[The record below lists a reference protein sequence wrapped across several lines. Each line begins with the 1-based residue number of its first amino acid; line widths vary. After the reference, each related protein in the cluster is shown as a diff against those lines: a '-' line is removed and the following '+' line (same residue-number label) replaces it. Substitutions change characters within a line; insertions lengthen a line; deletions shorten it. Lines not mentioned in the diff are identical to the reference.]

1 MNVLVTGSSGFIGS
15 ALSARLQAE
24 GHEVVRLV
32 RREPAPGSGEAR
44 WDPESGYVDAG
55 ALEGI
60 DGVVHLAGENIANR
74 RWNEEQKA
82 RIRNSRTRGTAL
94 LANALAQTSPP
105 PRCFVSASA
114 VGYYGDRGA
123 EPLGENEPPGTDF
136 IAQATAEW
144 EAAAQ
149 PAADAGMRVAIMR
162 LGMTLD
168 PVGGPLKRIVRPF
181 RLGLGGR
188 LGSGRQY
195 MSWLSLEDAVRS
207 FVHTLTADTLSGPVN
222 VAAPQAITNAE
233 FTRALATALG
243 RPALFAAPRLALR
256 VALGEMADVLL
267 FGANIS
273 PARLVES
280 GFTFRHTEIE
290 ATLREMLGG

>member
-24 GHEVVRLV
+24 GHAVVRLV

>member
-24 GHEVVRLV
+24 GHRVVRLV
-32 RREPAPGSGEAR
+32 RREPASGSGEAR
-44 WDPESGYVDAG
+44 WDPESGYIDAA

-60 DGVVHLAGENIANR
+60 DGVIHLAGENIVNR
-74 RWNEEQKA
+74 RWNDAQKA
-82 RIRNSRTRGTAL
+82 RIRNSRTQGTAL
-94 LANALAQTSPP
+94 LANALAQTNPP
-105 PRCFVSASA
+105 PHCFVSASA
-114 VGYYGDRGA
+114 VGYYGDRGP
-123 EPLGENEPPGTDF
+123 EPLGEDEPPGTDF

-149 PAADAGMRVAIMR
+149 PAADAGMRVTNMR

-181 RLGLGGR
+181 RLGLGSR
-188 LGSGRQY
+188 LGSGRQH

-207 FVHTLTADTLSGPVN
+207 FVHTLTTDTLSGPVN
-222 VAAPQAITNAE
+222 VAAPQPITNAE

-243 RPALFAAPRLALR
+243 RPAFLAAPRLALR

>member
-24 GHEVVRLV
+24 GHAVVRLV

-114 VGYYGDRGA
+114 VGYDGDRGA

-144 EAAAQ
+144 EAAAL

>member
-24 GHEVVRLV
+24 GHAVVRLV

-94 LANALAQTSPP
+94 LANALAQTNPP

-144 EAAAQ
+144 EAAAL

>member
-24 GHEVVRLV
+24 GHAVVRLV

-44 WDPESGYVDAG
+44 WDPESGYVDAA

-60 DGVVHLAGENIANR
+60 DGVAHLAGENIANR

-144 EAAAQ
+144 EAAAL

-290 ATLREMLGG
+290 ATLREMLRG

>member
-94 LANALAQTSPP
+94 LANALAQTNPP

-144 EAAAQ
+144 EAAAL

>member
-24 GHEVVRLV
+24 GHAVVRLV

-144 EAAAQ
+144 EAAAL

>member
-15 ALSARLQAE
+15 ALSARVQAE
-24 GHEVVRLV
+24 GHAVVRLV

-144 EAAAQ
+144 EAAAL